1 MCYTFFAPTSSAF
14 LRTLPQDIGDP
25 FFNDAE
31 FRLKMLLRHFS
42 PTCVTK
48 EELKKMTTL
57 TMADSKSV
65 KITQEEGNNIFL
77 KYKCV
82 VIYIRSALKIQEA
95 ARLTKETS
103 YQKPSS
109 SMMGLVISS

>member
-1 MCYTFFAPTSSAF
+1 MCYTFFAPTSGAF

-25 FFNDAE
+25 FFSDAE

-48 EELKKMTTL
+48 DELKKMTTL

-65 KITQEEGNNIFL
+65 KITQEEGIYFKN
-77 KYKCV
+77 KCIV
-82 VIYIRSALKIQEA
+82 MYIRSTLKI
-95 ARLTKETS
+95 
-103 YQKPSS
+103 
-109 SMMGLVISS
+109 